1 MRDGFSN
8 IRLHKVCC
16 ADSNSAG
23 ACEHEL
29 DSVLSAHDAAHTDD
43 GDMHSLRHLINQA
56 YCDRT
61 NSGAAEAA
69 GYVAEYRALALNINL
84 GAEQRVNHRNCI
96 CACCFHS
103 LRHNDDV
110 RNVRGKLGNNHFAG
124 VGLYC
129 THNLSRSLRHST
141 EDNAALLNVRAGNVD
156 FHCVHAVY
164 VELFRHSAVFLRRMA
179 INVDYNRHIILAQ
192 LRQSVLQEVFAA
204 GVLQTDAVQH
214 TGRSFDSALALVAG
228 GRLQG
233 GTLDGNSADLF
244 EVEEVREFQAEA
256 KGAGAGSNRR
266 SHFQAGNINCQTAII
281 QCFYHSPTSSAQN
294 TGPSLQ
300 TLMRLPMPSQAQ
312 DRHAPR
318 PQAIYFSRDT

>member
-1 MRDGFSN
+1 MSVEICQHTMRDGFSN

-29 DSVLSAHDAAHTDD
+29 DSVLGAHDAAHADD

-56 YCDRT
+56 YCDRA

-84 GAEQRVNHRNCI
+84 GTEQRVNHRNCI
-96 CACCFHS
+96 CACCFYS

-141 EDNAALLNVRAGNVD
+141 EDNAALLNVRAGDVD

-179 INVDYNRHIILAQ
+179 INVDDNRHIILAQ

-204 GVLQTDAVQH
+204 GVFQTDAVQH
-214 TGRSFDSALALVAG
+214 TGRSFDSTLALVAG
-228 GRLQG
+228 GRL
-233 GTLDGNSADLF
+233 
-244 EVEEVREFQAEA
+244 
-256 KGAGAGSNRR
+256 
-266 SHFQAGNINCQTAII
+266 
-281 QCFYHSPTSSAQN
+281 
-294 TGPSLQ
+294 
-300 TLMRLPMPSQAQ
+300 
-312 DRHAPR
+312 
-318 PQAIYFSRDT
+318 